1 MLVPRKA
8 LVATLSSRVS
18 GGISEVEV
26 TGLLAWVGEYDLADS
41 LPEGRVGD
49 RLSAKFGAIIGLAFI
64 GGFGVFE
71 SDV

>member
-8 LVATLSSRVS
+8 LVATLSSQVS
-18 GGISEVEV
+18 GAISEVEV

-41 LPEGRVGD
+41 PEGRVGD

-71 SDV
+71 SGV